1 MKYKLMNE
9 NIKNKSLLE
18 VVYENRNITKEMV
31 ERLLNANSEEYL
43 NPFEIF
49 GMNEAVE
56 QFKKMYDENLVIG
69 LLVDEDVDGF
79 TSSSVLYQ
87 WLINDLK
94 HPTENVEVFLHE
106 KSKTHGL
113 NTTIFNDILNSNVN
127 LFLIAD
133 SSSNDKEKQKELS
146 ENGKSVII
154 LD

>member
-1 MKYKLMNE
+1 MKYKMINE

-49 GMNEAVE
+49 GMNEAVK
-56 QFKKMYDENLVIG
+56 QFKKIYDKNLVIG

-94 HPTENVEVFLHE
+94 HPIENVKVFLHE

-113 NTTIFNDILNSNVN
+113 NTTIFNDILNSNVD

-146 ENGKSVII
+146 EKGKTVII